1 MSFSPGLATV
11 TTTPATAITTNTATS
26 GGNVLT
32 DGGSTVSA
40 RGVCWATTANP
51 TIAGLHTT
59 DGSGTGSFTSSL
71 TGLSANTTYH
81 VRAYATNAGGT
92 VYGDNLTFTTLCG
105 VITTFP
111 WNEGFENAGA
121 IPNCWTQ
128 EQVSSSGVNWTFIT
142 GNGGTNPAGAHA
154 GTYNACLKDITSAD
168 SKTRLITPSLN
179 LSSLSSPVLTFWHTQ
194 QLWSPDQDV
203 LTVYYRTSATGAWVQ
218 LATYTSSIT
227 TWTLETIALP
237 NATSDYYINFEGNA
251 KYGYGV
257 CVDDV
262 SVSGTAAN
270 LPVVINRT
278 LSGLQD
284 PAMSLC

>member
-1 MSFSPGLATV
+1 
-11 TTTPATAITTNTATS
+11 
-26 GGNVLT
+26 
-32 DGGSTVSA
+32 
-40 RGVCWATTANP
+40 
-51 TIAGLHTT
+51 
-59 DGSGTGSFTSSL
+59 
-71 TGLSANTTYH
+71 
-81 VRAYATNAGGT
+81 
-92 VYGDNLTFTTLCG
+92 
-105 VITTFP
+105 
-111 WNEGFENAGA
+111 
-121 IPNCWTQ
+121 
-128 EQVSSSGVNWTFIT
+128 
-142 GNGGTNPAGAHA
+142 
-154 GTYNACLKDITSAD
+154 
-168 SKTRLITPSLN
+168 
-179 LSSLSSPVLTFWHTQ
+179 VLTFWHTQ
-194 QLWSPDQDV
+194 ALWSPDQDV